1 MPPKSQRISMSIF
14 DLQQK
19 AHAEPEEG
27 CLCAHCDTGYLEYRP
42 DGECT
47 CHCSPMPPCGS
58 CENST
63 LICTYCGESAQTEE
77 PEMSQQETINLLLLE
92 KPEVN
97 LIRVN
102 TGSTSIIAMN
112 PLGLVLSEGDR
123 VILDQ
128 GKFGAIC
135 EVEEVGVPVTA
146 LKGHYRNL
154 IYIAGLVESAA
165 YDLLTERLE
174 NLRHELALSEVR
186 DQLAKRAEMLGETT
200 LNNARAILGGAD
212 ENGDA

>member
-1 MPPKSQRISMSIF
+1 
-14 DLQQK
+14 
-19 AHAEPEEG
+19 
-27 CLCAHCDTGYLEYRP
+27 
-42 DGECT
+42 
-47 CHCSPMPPCGS
+47 
-58 CENST
+58 
-63 LICTYCGESAQTEE
+63 
-77 PEMSQQETINLLLLE
+77 MSQQETINLLLLE

-112 PLGLVLSEGDR
+112 PLGLVLAEGDR

-212 ENGDA
+212 AEGDA